1 MRTIPYLVP
10 AAESREIRTHLLTDA
25 SDRYTLDQILS
36 GEMTEIV
43 VEHIHEYL
51 RSVGENIR
59 AGRMKLEDFII
70 FKVCTCSRGSDG
82 NTRQTLLLTSELLD
96 SAWER
101 IRRITRTRKVSHTC
115 KSR

>member
-1 MRTIPYLVP
+1 M
-10 AAESREIRTHLLTDA
+10 LTET
-25 SDRYTLDQILS
+25 SDRYALDQILS

-51 RSVGENIR
+51 RSVGENVR

-70 FKVCTCSRGSDG
+70 FKVCTWSCGSDG
-82 NTRQTLLLTSELLD
+82 NACQTLLLTSELLD

-101 IRRITRTRKVSHTC
+101 IRRITRMQRVNPTC